1 MDAQTFIEKDSK
13 KLMAEF
19 YKAYDCDFQSHDVIK
34 KSDSVAVKEQRLKIF
49 FDKIRYKIFFGTSK
63 DALIDTL
70 QSDRFPIA
78 TVKDL
83 EDNCVEVDDV
93 VQVLWYGER
102 QQQGISI
109 EIVYIIKDNKVISH
123 YTHCL

>member
-49 FDKIRYKIFFGTSK
+49 FDKIRYKIFLGKTK
-63 DALIDTL
+63 DELFKTL
-70 QSDRFPIA
+70 QWDRFPIA
-78 TVKDL
+78 TTKEL
-83 EDNCVEVDDV
+83 EENCVEVDDV
-93 VQVLWYGER
+93 ITVNWYGER
-102 QQQGISI
+102 KKKGIGI

>member
-1 MDAQTFIEKDSK
+1 MDAQTFIEKDST

-34 KSDSVAVKEQRLKIF
+34 KSDDVMVKEKGFKIF
-49 FDKIRYKIFFGTSK
+49 FDKYRYKIFLGKTK
-63 DALIDTL
+63 DELFKTL
-70 QSDRFPIA
+70 QWDRFPIA

-83 EDNCVEVDDV
+83 EENCVEVDDV
-93 VQVLWYGER
+93 ITVNWYGER
-102 QQQGISI
+102 KKKGIGI